1 MRQKMST
8 ALITVMGVALLIY
21 TASRTLSFLRMT
33 LPASSQDTAYLA
45 LVAFDGGLL
54 LWTLY
59 YLHGARG
66 PWQRG
71 ISALMVMVDLAGVV
85 IGFAADTMWTAAG
98 HGLAQMAQ
106 SDAQTAILAMVAIIA
121 LNVAA
126 VVVCHLTSPD
136 ALLAQAEEEARDK
149 ITIAT
154 LQQIGQNAVQLASEL
169 APKLAADWQART
181 RQQHL
186 DPVDQKPP
194 APPIHVPPARLN
206 AEVSDPE
213 PEIVPA
219 AARKNGHRPNS

>member
-1 MRQKMST
+1 MKQKMST

-33 LPASSQDTAYLA
+33 LPAASQDTAYLA

-71 ISALMVMVDLAGVV
+71 IAALMVVVDLIGVIV
-85 IGFAADTMWTAAG
+85 GFAADTMWTASG
-98 HGLAQMAQ
+98 FGLTKMSTGDAQ
-106 SDAQTAILAMVAIIA
+106 SAILAMVAIIA

-126 VVVCHLTSPD
+126 VVVCHLTSPA

-149 ITIAT
+149 ITVAT
-154 LQQIGQNAVQLASEL
+154 LEQIGQNAVQLAAEV
-169 APKLAADWQART
+169 APKLAADWQQRT

-186 DPVDQKPP
+186 EPVDQKPP
-194 APPIHVPPARLN
+194 KVVLAPARLN
-206 AEVSDPE
+206 AEVDVPE
-213 PEIVPA
+213 PEIVPV
-219 AARKNGHRPNS
+219 AARKNGHSKNS